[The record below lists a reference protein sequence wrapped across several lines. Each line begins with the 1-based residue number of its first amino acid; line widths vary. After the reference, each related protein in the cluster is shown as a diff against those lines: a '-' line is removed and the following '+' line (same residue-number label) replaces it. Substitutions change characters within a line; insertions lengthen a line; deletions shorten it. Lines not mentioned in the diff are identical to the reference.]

1 MTNTSSEKQKLMTW
15 KKELFTKIEEKFCSD
30 RDSYLSTLEKT
41 STFLDSWILTLSNG
55 AIAFHLNITQYQSL
69 GMVSDLI
76 YVTPLVC
83 FIMTVGCTLLSN
95 LKVKKKI
102 SNQLTYSIAFRD
114 MLYKAVDT
122 VDIDAS
128 KINDENL
135 KAAFSLVAKKQS
147 ENNEFYREFKCIM
160 NKVENNTYIFF
171 FLGIFS
177 SVVSFFYFN
186 INKLLQ
192 LSISAVILFVLF
204 LWRLD
209 IKKIIKI

>member
-1 MTNTSSEKQKLMTW
+1 
-15 KKELFTKIEEKFCSD
+15 
-30 RDSYLSTLEKT
+30 
-41 STFLDSWILTLSNG
+41 
-55 AIAFHLNITQYQSL
+55 
-69 GMVSDLI
+69 MVSDLL

-102 SNQLTYSIAFRD
+102 SNQLTDSIAFRD

-128 KINDENL
+128 KINTENL
-135 KAAFSLVAKKQS
+135 KAAFSPATKKQS
-147 ENNEFYREFKCIM
+147 EDNEFYREFRFIM

-192 LSISAVILFVLF
+192 LSIFAGILFVISLGI
-204 LWRLD
+204 LD